1 MDKKTFRKSTIAV
14 FICSFYP
21 MLPVGCYFGLIPWN
35 IERLNIS
42 ESELGFGLFIFG
54 ICNFFANQISG
65 RVVAPKVGTTNTAI
79 IGLIIFSFCPFLLIS
94 AQNYN
99 YFLIS
104 WIPFGIAI
112 GFLVPI
118 ANTQITI
125 IEKKT
130 DKIILPLF
138 QACYSSGSLVGS
150 IAAAYFISYISDPRI
165 TFFVLGFVTFIFVF
179 IFKVFGLKRE
189 YEPEKEIVKF
199 KLPKKI
205 ILVYGFLMMMNFAT
219 LGIILDWTPVW
230 LTKDLSIPLY
240 LGGILLIFFSIGEI
254 AARLMGSR
262 LINLLGPHV
271 IGGYFSIISCAV
283 LFLAI
288 LTMNLYFIIFG
299 MLLFGFGTANFIAV
313 VIREAIK
320 ISNESIN
327 ITVSN
332 LITLGFAG
340 FIFGPVIVGYLAEF
354 FGLTFNMYL
363 LSIIWGINGFALI
376 YLMNLKKES

>member
-1 MDKKTFRKSTIAV
+1 
-14 FICSFYP
+14 
-21 MLPVGCYFGLIPWN
+21 
-35 IERLNIS
+35 
-42 ESELGFGLFIFG
+42 
-54 ICNFFANQISG
+54 
-65 RVVAPKVGTTNTAI
+65 
-79 IGLIIFSFCPFLLIS
+79 
-94 AQNYN
+94 
-99 YFLIS
+99 
-104 WIPFGIAI
+104 
-112 GFLVPI
+112 
-118 ANTQITI
+118 
-125 IEKKT
+125 
-130 DKIILPLF
+130 LPLF
-138 QACYSSGSLVGS
+138 QACYSTGSLFGS

-165 TFFVLGFVTFIFVF
+165 TFFILGFVTFIFVF

-340 FIFGPVIVGYLAEF
+340 FIFGPVIVGYLAEY

>member
-1 MDKKTFRKSTIAV
+1 MKYSFNKERNISFVSAFIMMFTIS
-14 FICSFYP
+14 I
-21 MLPVGCYFGLIPWN
+21 YFVHIPWN

-65 RVVAPKVGTTNTAI
+65 RVVAPKVGTTNTTI

-125 IEKKT
+125 IENKT

-138 QACYSSGSLVGS
+138 QACYSTGSLVGS

-165 TFFVLGFVTFIFVF
+165 TFFILGFVTFIFVF

-340 FIFGPVIVGYLAEF
+340 FIFGPVIVGYLAEY